1 MTNWYCL
8 ACGDGDPSQP
18 PEYRK
23 GRSCEKCGRNTVTY
37 AYNRPAAPKE
47 RQKRKKKDDN
57 HRYTYNVKWGKF
69 KEIKAEA
76 DRMGC
81 SINSLLDVA
90 IDRLLHPPLIATQS
104 GYIPAAAPIRPAAVG
119 LPASRKKGKKDPL
132 VTEIENHP
140 MFKKMKKRY
149 G

>member
-8 ACGDGDPSQP
+8 TCGDSDSSQP

-23 GRSCEKCGRNTVTY
+23 GHSCEKCGRNTVTY
-37 AYNRPAAPKE
+37 AYNRPDAPKE

-69 KEIKAEA
+69 KEIKTEA

-81 SINSLLDVA
+81 SINSLIDVA
-90 IDRLLHPPLIATQS
+90 IDRLLYPPLIQTQS
-104 GYIPAAAPIRPAAVG
+104 GFIPAQRPPAVG
-119 LPASRKKGKKDPL
+119 LPPSRKKGEKDPL
-132 VTEIENHP
+132 VAEIESHP
-140 MFKKMKKRY
+140 MFQKMKKRY